1 MSTSIN
7 LDNKG
12 TSVSFVQRSNKK
24 LSLSVHSKESRLLD
38 YTIINKEKEIPNEEN
53 FDNENID
60 EDYHPK
66 EVYTNRPMYTYHDI
80 EIEADNK
87 SNASYIKYNRFLNKL
102 LTSELINERRLVN
115 NKLIR
120 NEMKNDIDFLEETKE
135 KMINIQEYYGNEL
148 IKIQYDLI
156 KQSKIKESSTTVGV
170 TDDNRRKKDGMEVS
184 QKEMFYKE
192 TIQSLMK
199 ELKLLTGDNVDPE
212 LSKEVDDF
220 LNMNEDIEIN
230 LSNEAMNNSSNP
242 IRRSRTKYFK
252 LPEKEKFDS
261 PDTSLLT
268 ELENFKEEEHLYKFE
283 IPSKYHMPQFTKCKK
298 EKKIKGR
305 LVRFYENSVID
316 IIGKKKTITRIY
328 PDGFEIWFYNNKDV
342 EQRFPNG
349 RIYYYYN
356 RNKACEFR
364 FLNENFLVYK
374 FPNGQY
380 EKHYFDN
387 SLNIKFTDG
396 SYRIIRPN
404 GKELIQFPNG
414 TIQIQDKN
422 GIIYKKNKK

>member
-12 TSVSFVQRSNKK
+12 TSVSFVRRSKKK
-24 LSLSVHSKESRLLD
+24 LSLSVSSKGSRLLN
-38 YTIINKEKEIPNEEN
+38 YTMLTKEKEIPNEEN

-87 SNASYIKYNRFLNKL
+87 SNAPYIKYNRFLNKI
-102 LTSELINERRLVN
+102 LTSELLNEKRLVN
-115 NKLIR
+115 NKLIS

-148 IKIQYDLI
+148 IKIQYDLT

-170 TDDNRRKKDGMEVS
+170 TDDNRIKKDGMEVS

-252 LPEKEKFDS
+252 LPEKEKYDS
-261 PDTSLLT
+261 PETSLIT

-283 IPSKYHMPQFTKCKK
+283 IPSKYQMPQFTKCKK

-316 IIGKKKTITRIY
+316 IIGKKKTITRIF

-356 RNKACEFR
+356 RNKSSEFR

-387 SLNIKFTDG
+387 SMNIKFTDG
-396 SYRIIRPN
+396 SYRIIRH

-414 TIQIQDKN
+414 KIQIQDKN

>member
-12 TSVSFVQRSNKK
+12 TSVSFVSRSKKK
-24 LSLSVHSKESRLLD
+24 LSLSVRSKESRLLN
-38 YTIINKEKEIPNEEN
+38 YTMLTKEKEIPNEEN

-66 EVYTNRPMYTYHDI
+66 EVYTNRPMNTYHDI

-87 SNASYIKYNRFLNKL
+87 SNAPYIKYNRFLNKI
-102 LTSELINERRLVN
+102 LTSELLNEKRLVN
-115 NKLIR
+115 NKLIS

-148 IKIQYDLI
+148 IKIQYDLT

-170 TDDNRRKKDGMEVS
+170 TDDNRIKKDGMEVS

-252 LPEKEKFDS
+252 LPEKEKYDS
-261 PDTSLLT
+261 PDTSLIT

-283 IPSKYHMPQFTKCKK
+283 IPSKYQMPQFTKCKK

-316 IIGKKKTITRIY
+316 IIGKKKTITRIF

-356 RNKACEFR
+356 RNKSSEFR

-387 SLNIKFTDG
+387 SMNIKFTDG
-396 SYRIIRPN
+396 SYRIIRH

>member
-12 TSVSFVQRSNKK
+12 TSVSFVSRSKKK
-24 LSLSVHSKESRLLD
+24 LSLSVRSKGSRLLN
-38 YTIINKEKEIPNEEN
+38 YTMLTKEKEIPNEEN

-66 EVYTNRPMYTYHDI
+66 EVYTNRPMNTYHDI

-87 SNASYIKYNRFLNKL
+87 SNAPYIKYNRFLNKI
-102 LTSELINERRLVN
+102 LTSELLNEKRLVN
-115 NKLIR
+115 KKLIS

-148 IKIQYDLI
+148 IKIQYDLT

-170 TDDNRRKKDGMEVS
+170 TDDNRIKKDGMEVS

-252 LPEKEKFDS
+252 LPEKEKYDS
-261 PDTSLLT
+261 PDTSLIT

-283 IPSKYHMPQFTKCKK
+283 IPSKYQMPQFTKCKK

-316 IIGKKKTITRIY
+316 IIGKKKTITRIF

-356 RNKACEFR
+356 RNKSSEFR

-387 SLNIKFTDG
+387 SMNIKFTDG
-396 SYRIIRPN
+396 SYRIIRH

>member
-1 MSTSIN
+1 
-7 LDNKG
+7 
-12 TSVSFVQRSNKK
+12 
-24 LSLSVHSKESRLLD
+24 
-38 YTIINKEKEIPNEEN
+38 
-53 FDNENID
+53 
-60 EDYHPK
+60 
-66 EVYTNRPMYTYHDI
+66 
-80 EIEADNK
+80 
-87 SNASYIKYNRFLNKL
+87 
-102 LTSELINERRLVN
+102 
-115 NKLIR
+115 
-120 NEMKNDIDFLEETKE
+120 
-135 KMINIQEYYGNEL
+135 
-148 IKIQYDLI
+148 
-156 KQSKIKESSTTVGV
+156 
-170 TDDNRRKKDGMEVS
+170 
-184 QKEMFYKE
+184 
-192 TIQSLMK
+192 MK

-212 LSKEVDDF
+212 LSKEVNDF

-252 LPEKEKFDS
+252 LPEKEKYDS
-261 PDTSLLT
+261 PETSLIT

-283 IPSKYHMPQFTKCKK
+283 IPSKYQMPQFTKCKK

-316 IIGKKKTITRIY
+316 IIGKKKTITRIF

-356 RNKACEFR
+356 RNKSSEFR

-387 SLNIKFTDG
+387 SMNIKFTDG
-396 SYRIIRPN
+396 SYRIIRH

-414 TIQIQDKN
+414 KIQIQDKN

>member
-12 TSVSFVQRSNKK
+12 TSVSFVSRSKKK
-24 LSLSVHSKESRLLD
+24 LSLSVRSKGSRLLN
-38 YTIINKEKEIPNEEN
+38 YTMLTKEKEIPNEEN

-87 SNASYIKYNRFLNKL
+87 SNAPYIKYNRFLNKI
-102 LTSELINERRLVN
+102 LTSELLNEKRLVN
-115 NKLIR
+115 NKLIS

-148 IKIQYDLI
+148 IKIQYDLT

-170 TDDNRRKKDGMEVS
+170 TDDNRIKKDGMEVS

-252 LPEKEKFDS
+252 LPEKEKYDS
-261 PDTSLLT
+261 PDTSLIT

-283 IPSKYHMPQFTKCKK
+283 IPSKYQMPQFTKCKK

-316 IIGKKKTITRIY
+316 IIGKKKTITRIF

-356 RNKACEFR
+356 RNKSSEFR

-387 SLNIKFTDG
+387 SMNIKFTNG